1 MSTASDN
8 TAKWAVRKFGG
19 AGLPVGFEYFTTN
32 PNIPAGSLP
41 LLGGVYSRT
50 LYKDLWNWV
59 QEQTGYFMLHAQE
72 QWIV

>member
-41 LLGGVYSRT
+41 LLGGVE
-50 LYKDLWNWV
+50 K
-59 QEQTGYFMLHAQE
+59 
-72 QWIV
+72 IVFKLEW